1 MWNETPDYSIINGDC
16 IPALHSMAPASV
28 DLAVFSPPFSSLY
41 AYTDADADMGNSR
54 ESDDEFLL
62 HFDFFARALA
72 PVIKPGRNVCLHIQQ
87 VSRFKSI
94 HGFMGLYDIRGAVI
108 RKMEEAG
115 LVYYGDVTIPKNPQA
130 QSIRTKSACLTFAN
144 FERDSMISRPALVDY
159 LLIFKARGANA
170 VPIVQDP
177 RAGGVSRDEWIQFA
191 EGVWGPESDVSDTD
205 LMVGLDEM
213 YQRGEALGVWTGI
226 KETDTLNTDAAK
238 ADEDERH
245 VCPLQLPLIDRC
257 VRLWSN
263 KGETVLS
270 PFMGVGSEGFVALRN
285 YRRFVGTEINPRYF
299 AVAKKNLDR
308 MIASRGA
315 QLGLFGG
322 VSAVSK

>member
-1 MWNETPDYSIINGDC
+1 MWNETPDYCILNGDC
-16 IPALHSMAPASV
+16 IPALLGMAPASI

-87 VSRFKSI
+87 VSRFKSV
-94 HGFMGLYDIRGAVI
+94 HGFMGLFDIRGAVI

-144 FERDSMISRPALVDY
+144 FERDSAISRPALVDY
-159 LLIFKARGANA
+159 LLIFKARGENA
-170 VPIVQDP
+170 VPIVQEP
-177 RAGGVSRDEWIQFA
+177 GKGGVSRDEWIQFA
-191 EGVWGPESDVSDTD
+191 EGVWGPEGDTSDADI
-205 LMVGLDEM
+205 MAGLDSM

-238 ADEDERH
+238 SDQDERH

-270 PFMGVGSEGFVALRN
+270 PFMGVGSEGYVALRN
-285 YRRFVGTEINPRYF
+285 YRKFVGTEINPRYF
-299 AVAKKNLDR
+299 GVAKKNLDR
-308 MIASRGA
+308 MIAVRGA
-315 QLGLFGG
+315 QLGLFAGG
-322 VSAVSK
+322 MVAK